1 MLKGQ
6 TALLLSFKKYFRRY
20 LVILLFLSF
29 SIVFL
34 SFRDALIENMIS
46 QYKYWTEAYQ
56 KTDIL
61 VTVPS
66 NKVSEE
72 LLRSK
77 IEDLF
82 DNSSDKELISIEYV
96 YPGLGIMF
104 CNDSNTEYFYAE
116 ALPSDNLND
125 NEVLILD
132 RDRIDGCHE
141 FSLLGNAQKYSFTS
155 IVDDKLAKE
164 ENIGLW
170 EVLLSKEL
178 YDKLYK
184 ERFGSNTP
192 YEENGCL
199 GIEYSGG
206 ADFKVFAEGLFYDS
220 NINQLLEKNNARIS
234 VKTSSPFGFMDSYFY
249 NGMVGRIQETSN
261 NNIDNEFKA
270 ETSDFVDYFHT
281 PTAFLKRIMNYVVA
295 VGIAASLLIS
305 ISVCEN
311 RKQEFHLYSHLG
323 MSDKKI
329 LKLAL
334 TEQALM
340 AIFVAVVSLI
350 AIIIL
355 RILLMFVAPQGVEV
369 SSNLNLYF
377 RDIYTMSGYYSI
389 DGILRYFGK
398 YFMIFMSFFVIS
410 TSIINIMFIRK
421 WRKEK

>member
-220 NINQLLEKNNARIS
+220 NINQLLEWK
-234 VKTSSPFGFMDSYFY
+234 
-249 NGMVGRIQETSN
+249 
-261 NNIDNEFKA
+261 
-270 ETSDFVDYFHT
+270 H
-281 PTAFLKRIMNYVVA
+281 
-295 VGIAASLLIS
+295 
-305 ISVCEN
+305 
-311 RKQEFHLYSHLG
+311 
-323 MSDKKI
+323 
-329 LKLAL
+329 
-334 TEQALM
+334 
-340 AIFVAVVSLI
+340 
-350 AIIIL
+350 
-355 RILLMFVAPQGVEV
+355 
-369 SSNLNLYF
+369 
-377 RDIYTMSGYYSI
+377 
-389 DGILRYFGK
+389 
-398 YFMIFMSFFVIS
+398 
-410 TSIINIMFIRK
+410 
-421 WRKEK
+421 

>member
-1 MLKGQ
+1 M
-6 TALLLSFKKYFRRY
+6 RRMKEADAME
-20 LVILLFLSF
+20 LFAS
-29 SIVFL
+29 V
-34 SFRDALIENMIS
+34 
-46 QYKYWTEAYQ
+46 
-56 KTDIL
+56 TDI
-61 VTVPS
+61 
-66 NKVSEE
+66 
-72 LLRSK
+72 
-77 IEDLF
+77 IDI
-82 DNSSDKELISIEYV
+82 DSI
-96 YPGLGIMF
+96 PF
-104 CNDSNTEYFYAE
+104 
-116 ALPSDNLND
+116 
-125 NEVLILD
+125 
-132 RDRIDGCHE
+132 
-141 FSLLGNAQKYSFTS
+141 
-155 IVDDKLAKE
+155 DDKLAKE